1 MMNLSAVG
9 KSTLDVEVIHIS
21 AHGIWL
27 LTDNQELFIRL
38 GFQRQPNLRCFF
50 INANYQIT
58 SKA

>member
-21 AHGIWL
+21 AHEIWL
-27 LTDNQELFIRL
+27 LTDNQELFI
-38 GFQRQPNLRCFF
+38 
-50 INANYQIT
+50 NANYQIT